1 MFSGRAR
8 FKIPTLILSL
18 MSESILSNSSRRFCK
33 TAKKIWTSSSKL
45 YINLLILSFRT
56 IFLCSGPIVKDLLS
70 SSYNWKAVSLWLSNI
85 FLVFSPRLFV
95 MIHFTN
101 ISFLISFFAR
111 SDFVHERIIEFINCI
126 FFNAFCYISLSY
138 LFHFFMTYIVIMNI
152 NTKEIEDICFPV
164 NKVICCQF
172 RNMVK
177 VFTVVKSEPLFV
189 WVHIHWCLLF
199 GLG

>member
-45 YINLLILSFRT
+45 YFNLLILSFRT
-56 IFLCSGPIVKDLLS
+56 IFLCSGPMVKDLLS
-70 SSYNWKAVSLWLSNI
+70 SSHNWKAVLLWLSNI

-101 ISFLISFFAR
+101 MSFLISFSLVPISYTRELSNLSIVYF
-111 SDFVHERIIEFINCI
+111 SMLSVISLLLI
-126 FFNAFCYISLSY
+126 FFTFSWL
-138 LFHFFMTYIVIMNI
+138 M
-152 NTKEIEDICFPV
+152 
-164 NKVICCQF
+164 
-172 RNMVK
+172 
-177 VFTVVKSEPLFV
+177 
-189 WVHIHWCLLF
+189 
-199 GLG
+199 